1 MFSQENHLKLNNV
14 LESFYT
20 NSEYKCNFD
29 FLKIQDEN
37 IFKFFT
43 TKFCTLDWFF

>member
-1 MFSQENHLKLNNV
+1 MSFILDYFLKNMFSQENHLKLNNV

-29 FLKIQDEN
+29 FLKN
-37 IFKFFT
+37 SR
-43 TKFCTLDWFF
+43 